1 MTRTIEGEPMI
12 RSCVKRQVVYVVLL
26 ILAASGSLR
35 AQQQGTLAGT
45 VSDPLG
51 GRIASASVTLLLDG
65 QSAGQATTSEAGAF
79 AITGVADGRYQVRV
93 EAGGF
98 AIRTTDPM
106 FVAGSGRP
114 AGGGVLL
121 VGAPP
126 QGGRVGCPPAPPP

>member
-1 MTRTIEGEPMI
+1 MI

-26 ILAASGSLR
+26 ILAASGSVR

-79 AITGVADGRYQVRV
+79 TITGVADGRYQVRV

-98 AIRTTDPM
+98 GIPTTDPM
-106 FVAGSGRP
+106 FVAGCRPPPGQRAPSG
-114 AGGGVLL
+114 
-121 VGAPP
+121 GAP
-126 QGGRVGCPPAPPP
+126 RASARRTCAA